1 MKKIISILLILMG
14 VFFLAL
20 PTIQNKI
27 IENKMKS
34 INKVAKDISHEEILK
49 NTEID
54 GDFDYLAIE
63 DVNPGTVIFGPMN
76 FDKKNL
82 IGQLSIP
89 NIGMNLPILKG
100 ITNSNLAVGATTMKK
115 DQTMGSG
122 NYPLAGHYMKN
133 RDLLFG
139 SLMYIGI
146 GDEVYITDKDTVYV
160 YKIYDTVVVE
170 DTAMYMLE
178 DSESIKRGKPIVSL
192 MTCYYSSKS
201 GKRFFALGELVDEYP
216 YE

>member
-63 DVNPGTVIFGPMN
+63 DVNPGTVIFGTMN

>member
-63 DVNPGTVIFGPMN
+63 DVNPGTVIFGTMN

-100 ITNSNLAVGATTMKK
+100 ITNSNLAVGAITMKK